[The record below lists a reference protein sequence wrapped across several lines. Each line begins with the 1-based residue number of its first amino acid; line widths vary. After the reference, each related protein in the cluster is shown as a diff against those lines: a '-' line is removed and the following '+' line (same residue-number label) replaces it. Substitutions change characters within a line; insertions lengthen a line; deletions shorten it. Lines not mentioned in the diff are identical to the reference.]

1 MYFHCVIL
9 VAAAFLHAAKAGIDP
24 WVSPEYKPIFQV
36 ELPIPPDLP
45 PSTSYTNTTTGKSI
59 DFYEINIH
67 AFESQTYPGLN
78 TTTYVGYN
86 GIAPGPTLRMTKG
99 REAVVRFVNNY
110 DRNSSI
116 HLHGSYSRTPFD
128 GWAEDVT
135 EPGEYKDYY
144 YPNAQP
150 VRTLWY
156 HDHALGI
163 TAVNAYFGQAG
174 FYILEDQAV
183 SDRLGLPTG
192 KYDIP
197 LMLAGKQF
205 LASGKLKSPEDE
217 RVSLYGDVITVNAQP
232 WPYLKVEPRKYKFRL
247 LDASISR
254 TFSLYLVEDSK
265 PKVPLTFTV
274 VGADAGYTDHPV
286 PTTNLV
292 IAMAERYEIV
302 IDFDQYKGKN
312 LTLMNSRDFQTNP
325 DYPATDRVLRFVVGN
340 DVTST
345 VNNGAI
351 PSHLSDLNMPDPRS
365 QVDQAFTFERKNGQ
379 WLINGIGF
387 EDIANRVVA
396 FPPQGKV
403 QRWRLTNKSGGWSH
417 PIHIHLIDFQVVSR
431 VGSGRQGVTPYEA
444 ASLKD
449 VVYLGTNEEVEVMA
463 NFAPWSGVYMF
474 HCHNLVH
481 EDHDMMAAFNVSK
494 VDLTTFGYPDTINFI
509 DPMAPLFRAKPITG
523 PTDLGQIQ
531 NVLLPYFQNLDAYP
545 DGLVIEQALK
555 DYYKNGGPKTSKP
568 VTSTT
573 VPTTLAT
580 STKSD
585 DPPKT
590 TSATTKIEDKPK
602 TTTA

>member
-1 MYFHCVIL
+1 MS
-9 VAAAFLHAAKAGIDP
+9 ID
-24 WVSPEYKPIFQV
+24 KPIFQV

-45 PSTSYTNTTTGKSI
+45 PSTSYTNTTTRKSI

-67 AFESQTYPGLN
+67 AFERQTYPGLN

-135 EPGEYKDYY
+135 GPGEYKDYY

-163 TAVNAYFGQAG
+163 TAINAYFGQAG

-265 PKVPLTFTV
+265 PKLPLTFTV
-274 VGADAGYTDHPV
+274 VGAGAGYTDHP
-286 PTTNLV
+286 
-292 IAMAERYEIV
+292 
-302 IDFDQYKGKN
+302 
-312 LTLMNSRDFQTNP
+312 
-325 DYPATDRVLRFVVGN
+325 
-340 DVTST
+340 
-345 VNNGAI
+345 
-351 PSHLSDLNMPDPRS
+351 
-365 QVDQAFTFERKNGQ
+365 
-379 WLINGIGF
+379 
-387 EDIANRVVA
+387 
-396 FPPQGKV
+396 
-403 QRWRLTNKSGGWSH
+403 
-417 PIHIHLIDFQVVSR
+417 
-431 VGSGRQGVTPYEA
+431 
-444 ASLKD
+444 
-449 VVYLGTNEEVEVMA
+449 
-463 NFAPWSGVYMF
+463 
-474 HCHNLVH
+474 
-481 EDHDMMAAFNVSK
+481 
-494 VDLTTFGYPDTINFI
+494 
-509 DPMAPLFRAKPITG
+509 
-523 PTDLGQIQ
+523 
-531 NVLLPYFQNLDAYP
+531 
-545 DGLVIEQALK
+545 
-555 DYYKNGGPKTSKP
+555 
-568 VTSTT
+568 
-573 VPTTLAT
+573 
-580 STKSD
+580 
-585 DPPKT
+585 
-590 TSATTKIEDKPK
+590 
-602 TTTA
+602 